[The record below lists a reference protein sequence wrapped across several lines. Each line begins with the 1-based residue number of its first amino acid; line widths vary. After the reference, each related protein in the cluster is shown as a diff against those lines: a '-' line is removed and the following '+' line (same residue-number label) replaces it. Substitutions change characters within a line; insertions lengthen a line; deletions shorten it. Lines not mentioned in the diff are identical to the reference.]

1 MPEKKPTNEKPEE
14 TNTANTYTIGD
25 AMKITED
32 VFQLSK
38 EKQYHPG
45 AFVHGL
51 IFALEYAQ
59 VSYGIPAQQLDTIKR
74 DCRKYIKEITQHHN
88 HEHSTK

>member
-1 MPEKKPTNEKPEE
+1 MAHKRKNDQKKGSLP
-14 TNTANTYTIGD
+14 YTIED
-25 AMKITED
+25 AMKITDD

-38 EKQYHPG
+38 EKKYHPG

-59 VSYGIPAQQLDTIKR
+59 FSYSIPQQQLATIKR
-74 DCRKYIKEITQHHN
+74 DCRKYIKEIAN
-88 HEHSTK
+88 RKISTDSER